1 MEHIYS
7 KLLPERGDKSQLLH
21 IIVRKEDFKKGRTNV
36 IDPNNFL
43 QLALLNLDNGTTFK
57 AHKHRYNEREKEQV
71 IAQESWVVIEGKVKV
86 HFYDLDDKLIKTEI
100 LREGDCSITLSNA
113 GHNYTIIKDNS
124 KILEFKTGPYISQ
137 EVDKEFIK

>member
-1 MEHIYS
+1 MKLIHS
-7 KLLPERGDKSQLLH
+7 KIQPEKLLH

-43 QLALLNLDNGTTFK
+43 QLALLNLDNGHTFK
-57 AHKHRYNEREKEQV
+57 AHKHKYNEREKEQV
-71 IAQESWVVIEGKVKV
+71 IAQESWIVIEGKVKV

-100 LREGDCSITLSNA
+100 LREGDGSITLSNA

-124 KILEFKTGPYISQ
+124 KIFEFKTGPYISQ
-137 EVDKEFIK
+137 EVDKEFI